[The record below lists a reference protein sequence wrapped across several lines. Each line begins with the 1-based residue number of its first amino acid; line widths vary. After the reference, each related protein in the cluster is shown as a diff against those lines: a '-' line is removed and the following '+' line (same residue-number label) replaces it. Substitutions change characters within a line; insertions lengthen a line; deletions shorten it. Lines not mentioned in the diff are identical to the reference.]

1 MRGSRRGLTEGLRE
15 FTEIDNERALED
27 GHLDQ
32 GMGKFRVRRPKVPEG
47 CPDVTVSKSPDELT
61 LRAEEVG
68 ALKTN
73 INVHN
78 IEEERWGPSSVDYD
92 W

>member
-1 MRGSRRGLTEGLRE
+1 MTVRE
-15 FTEIDNERALED
+15 
-27 GHLDQ
+27 
-32 GMGKFRVRRPKVPEG
+32 
-47 CPDVTVSKSPDELT
+47 SPDELT

-92 W
+92 WYSLLSGVVLRRRRRRLGRNVRCLQRDEQGCGSSGK

>member
-27 GHLDQ
+27 GYLGQ

-47 CPDVTVSKSPDELT
+47 CPYVTVRESPDELT

-78 IEEERWGPSSVDYD
+78 IEEER
-92 W
+92 